1 MALFRLNNFRT
12 PNVSAATRSLFGR
25 ATAARP
31 IAGGIVAP
39 DEHALELLANEP
51 PEGGPDGLERRLFLA
66 GALALTGALVAG
78 CAGGNS
84 ASRMPGPVWPDME
97 SGPVPSGGPTTWY
110 PVGQAPV
117 RGAPTGRLPA
127 APVGPAQGVIG
138 RAAWTRAQLNPA
150 KADRMGMISR
160 ITVHHDAIPSTSI
173 RSQSDAAR
181 RMESVRMSHLRNGW
195 ADIGYHYVIDPQGRV
210 WEGRPLSWQGAHV
223 QDNNPGNLGIMVMGN
238 FDQHRPT
245 SEAMSTIDGFVAS
258 QARRYGL
265 PASRVFTHQ
274 EIKPTACP
282 GRNLQRYMQETRGRS
297 GRLFRNI

>member
-1 MALFRLNNFRT
+1 MSFFGLSNLRLSGMPGVAAL
-12 PNVSAATRSLFGR
+12 LFGR
-25 ATAARP
+25 PRASRQASAP
-31 IAGGIVAP
+31 IVAP
-39 DEHALELLANEP
+39 DEHALEALANEP
-51 PEGGPDGLERRLFLA
+51 PEGGPDGIERRHFLA
-66 GALALTGALVAG
+66 GALVLTGGLVAG
-78 CAGGNS
+78 CAGGTTTS
-84 ASRMPGPVWPDME
+84 GMPGPVWPDME

-117 RGAPTGRLPA
+117 RGAPTNRLPA
-127 APVGPAQGVIG
+127 SPVGPAQGVIG
-138 RAAWTRAQLNPA
+138 RSAWTRAQLNPA

-160 ITVHHDAIPSTSI
+160 ITVHHDAIPSTGI

-210 WEGRPLSWQGAHV
+210 WEGRPLAWQGAHV
-223 QDNNPGNLGIMVMGN
+223 QDNNPGNLGVMVMGN

-245 SEAMSTIDGFVAS
+245 PEALATIDGFVAS

-282 GRNLQRYMQETRGRS
+282 GRNLQRYMQETRARS
-297 GRLFRNI
+297 GRLFRNV